1 MKLYMSSREY
11 LEKIYSSTFPIFVQ
25 KCVII
30 TKFHNAKQFASSR
43 RYRQSN
49 FRLRSRKRICD
60 SNISI
65 RKVFVHFFCNRES
78 FSKVWLKSQV
88 IFQWNC
94 CCKTFTVFF
103 FQFVHQECGNHE
115 NFLVPVL
122 HVESK
127 KNISWWN
134 KLIF

>member
-25 KCVII
+25 KCMII

-43 RYRQSN
+43 RYLHSN
-49 FRLRSRKRICD
+49 HRLRSRKRICY

-65 RKVFVHFFCNRES
+65 RKVFVHLFCNRDS
-78 FSKVWLKSQV
+78 LSKVWLKSQV
-88 IFQWNC
+88 IFQWNG
-94 CCKTFTVFF
+94 CCKTFTGFF
-103 FQFVHQECGNHE
+103 FNSYIKNVENHE